1 MDDNRYN
8 EMIYIT
14 SVVKENIKKFLN
26 AKDIVQMPI
35 GLNQNFMFLYKQRL
49 NSDIW
54 LRPYVC
60 AMILKQYGYLYDN
73 NQIHADII
81 PALMAAEVFNIST
94 YQSNIV
100 FDDKINNKS
109 VRNVNQIISSFI
121 SLNIA
126 SILLSN
132 LHIDAQLQVE
142 CINKLNYNN
151 NLVYQGQYIDINIL
165 TTDNFEAIRQMPFEQ
180 YIDLYMK
187 RCELIGGTTVENCA
201 YWACKIANITD
212 SHYIETICRL
222 FRTWG
227 QIMQMVNDLSDFA
240 YIIDRKYIR
249 YTDVRAGKI
258 TLPLYLIL
266 RSGCKDVANEIMNNI
281 PIRDD
286 RDLYL
291 IFKKY
296 LYKDSQIIQ
305 SIYALMREK
314 WAECNT
320 LIMELQLDKKIFSFM
335 FENAFLTKYSRFFF
349 SNRLIG
355 KKNGELNL

>member
-1 MDDNRYN
+1 MDDSRYN

-14 SVVKENIKKFLN
+14 SVVKENIKKIIN
-26 AKDIVQMPI
+26 AKDVDQMPT
-35 GLNQNFMFLYKQRL
+35 GLSHNFMFLYEQRL
-49 NSDIW
+49 HSDIW

-60 AMILKQYGYLYDN
+60 AMLLKQYGYLYDN
-73 NQIHADII
+73 SHINVDII
-81 PALMAAEVFNIST
+81 PALMAAEIFNIST

-121 SLNIA
+121 SLNLA
-126 SILLSN
+126 SILLSE
-132 LHIDAQLQVE
+132 LHIDAPSKVE

-151 NLVYQGQYIDINIL
+151 NLVYQGQYIDLNIL
-165 TTDNFEAIRQMPFEQ
+165 TTDNFETITQMSYEQ

-212 SHYIETICRL
+212 INYIETICRL

-227 QIMQMVNDLSDFA
+227 QMMQMVNDLSDFA

-266 RSGCKDVANEIMNNI
+266 KSGGKDVANEIMNNI

-286 RDLYL
+286 HDLYL

-296 LYKDSQIIQ
+296 LYKDSHVIQ
-305 SIYALMREK
+305 CIYAIMREK
-314 WAECNT
+314 WTECNT
-320 LIMELQLDKKIFSFM
+320 LITGLQLDKKIFSFM

-349 SNRLIG
+349 SNRLID
-355 KKNGELNL
+355 KKNGKLNL